1 MKTLLA
7 VLPLLAAIPSALGAP
22 QEMQPGLWEITSKME
37 MPGMPKM
44 APQVMRHCYTKKDV
58 EDNKKTV
65 PQSGDKNCEMKD
77 YKVQGN
83 TATWTMECKGEAAMT
98 GTGTMTF
105 GAQSYTGSMKSRMK
119 QGGKTIEMNQ
129 SWSAKRVGGCKQ

>member
-1 MKTLLA
+1 MRIGFAMLA
-7 VLPLLAAIPSALGAP
+7 LLAAAPAVLAAP

-37 MPGMPKM
+37 MPGVPKM

-58 EDNKKTV
+58 EDSKKAV

-77 YKVQGN
+77 YKLQGN
-83 TATWTMECKGEAAMT
+83 TATWSMECKGEAAMT

-105 GAQSYTGSMKSRMK
+105 GAQFYSGTMKSRMK
-119 QGGKTIEMNQ
+119 QGGKSMEMNQ
-129 SWSAKRVGGCKQ
+129 SWSAKRVGDCKQ

>member
-1 MKTLLA
+1 MRIGFAMLA
-7 VLPLLAAIPSALGAP
+7 LLAAAPAVLAAP

-37 MPGMPKM
+37 MPGVPKM
-44 APQVMRHCYTKKDV
+44 APQVMRHCYTKKDL

-77 YKVQGN
+77 YKLQGN
-83 TATWTMECKGEAAMT
+83 TATWSMECKGEAAMT

-105 GAQSYTGSMKSRMK
+105 GAQFYSGTMKSRMK
-119 QGGKTIEMNQ
+119 QGGKSMEMNQ
-129 SWSAKRVGGCKQ
+129 SWSAKRVGDCKQ